1 MTYFYGQPP
10 RRTGRASIAG
20 YFLSA
25 VAGGIIGA
33 LLMAYLVPGVIAQR
47 MGWSRELPRFQFP
60 DLPPVTTT
68 AADYPV
74 VMVAETLG
82 PAVVGVVNRAVVGQD
97 FRGRQLLETRTGS
110 GVLISSNGYIITNHH
125 VIANTSQLT
134 VIMADG
140 SSFSAEIVGSD
151 PPVDLAVIKIP
162 VDHVPYARLGDSD
175 ALRVGEPAIAIG
187 NPLGLEF
194 RHSVTAGVISGI
206 DRILQVGEEFIR
218 LVQTDA
224 VINPGNSGGPLANSS
239 GEVIGIN
246 TLKIDLPRVE
256 GMGFAI
262 PSNTVRR
269 IVEELISDG
278 RVRRPWLGV
287 KILDRATIQQYRIE
301 VRVQFDRG
309 VYVDAVVTGSPAAR
323 AGLSVG
329 DIIVEI
335 GKRRVDDIGSLQV
348 ALREHRVGET
358 VAVKIIRN
366 GQTQTVEI
374 TLGEVPS
381 S

>member
-1 MTYFYGQPP
+1 MIYSLPPSPSGP
-10 RRTGRASIAG
+10 RRRSWVGHLLCG
-20 YFLSA
+20 
-25 VAGGIIGA
+25 VVGGLVGA
-33 LLMAYLVPGVIAQR
+33 LIMAYVAPGIVAQR
-47 MGWSRELPRFQFP
+47 MGWNRLPQFQLP
-60 DLPPVTTT
+60 DPLPVTRSVS
-68 AADYPV
+68 DHPV
-74 VMVAETLG
+74 VQVADAVG
-82 PAVVGVVNRAVVGQD
+82 PAVVGIVNRAVVGID
-97 FRGRQLLETRTGS
+97 FRGRQVLETRTGS
-110 GVLISSNGYIITNHH
+110 GLIISSNGHIVTNHH
-125 VIANTSQLT
+125 VIAGASQLT

-140 SSFSAEIVGSD
+140 SSHLAEIVGSD

-162 VDHVPYARLGDSD
+162 VDRVPFARFGDSD

-187 NPLGLEF
+187 NPLGMEF

-224 VINPGNSGGPLANSS
+224 VINPGNSGGPLANGA

-269 IVEELISDG
+269 IAEDLIADG

-287 KILDRATIQQYRIE
+287 QILDRATIQRYRLE
-301 VRVQFDRG
+301 VSVRFDRG
-309 VYVDAVVTGSPAAR
+309 VYVDAVLPGSPAAR
-323 AGLSVG
+323 AGLAAG
-329 DIIVEI
+329 DIIVQM
-335 GKRRVDDIGSLQV
+335 GKYRVEDIGSLQV

-358 VAVKIIRN
+358 VSIQIMRA
-366 GQTQTVEI
+366 GQPATIPVI
-374 TLGEVPS
+374 LGELPAS
-381 S
+381 